1 MRYLFLLL
9 LIVAGVYL
17 WRKMLRDSGRNGERK
32 GAPGADGK
40 VANMVRCSHCGTY
53 LPEDDAI
60 RVGDQFFC
68 SNEHRD
74 AGRG

>member
-9 LIVAGVYL
+9 LIVVGIYL
-17 WRKMLRDSGRNGERK
+17 WRRMLRDGSGPAEPRSE
-32 GAPGADGK
+32 GK
-40 VANMVRCSHCGTY
+40 VANMVRCAHCGTY
-53 LPEDDAI
+53 LPEDEAI
-60 RVGDQFFC
+60 RSGERYFC